1 MSDIQYKNAARNKK
15 LLFDYKKQLV
25 EDIMMKDMRKKALEE
40 RKKQLVAITLKS
52 SANIRNQFFYNR
64 MSESA

>member
-64 MSESA
+64 ISESA